1 MRTRYDEIKDKGAE
15 LVAIG
20 MGWPAAAADFREQ
33 FDVPFPLIVDHT
45 KETYRALEFGK
56 ATLMQL
62 VGPAVWLRAAKSL
75 LGGHGMTTK
84 PKEDPTQLGGVVVA
98 DQGGAIVYRYVS
110 KTQADNPPTDEVIAA
125 LP

>member
-1 MRTRYDEIKDKGAE
+1 MRTRYDEIKERGGE

-33 FDVPFPLIVDHT
+33 FNVPFPLIVDHT
-45 KETYRALEFGK
+45 KETYRALELGR
-56 ATLMQL
+56 ASLAQL
-62 VGPAVWLRAAKSL
+62 IGPGVLLRGAKSL
-75 LGGHGMTTK
+75 LSGHGMTAK

-98 DQGGAIVYRYVS
+98 DKGGSILYRYVS